1 MVNNTIPTDPRL
13 TSTKVRVLYQAG
25 YAFIINNGGTPEEA
39 HAYGLKQID
48 KIAKL
53 RKLAQSGQIITA

>member
-1 MVNNTIPTDPRL
+1 MEYANTL
-13 TSTKVRVLYQAG
+13 TGPAKNLYKVG

-39 HAYGLKQID
+39 HQGGLLQIA

-53 RKLAQSGQIITA
+53 RKLAQSGQIIKH